1 MNGYWPLQ
9 QSLQQSLTVAVDSES
24 ESQKEVQNLETIGVP
39 FQDELFVPTKQR
51 SQRNR
56 DANSE
61 QNISNALVY
70 KFKDTSA
77 AGVLE
82 EVSTEPQRKE
92 NFSTT
97 GLHANQSV
105 T

>member
-77 AGVLE
+77 AGGSRRSQYWTSKKGE
-82 EVSTEPQRKE
+82 FFYNWPSC
-92 NFSTT
+92 
-97 GLHANQSV
+97 
-105 T
+105 